1 MKKYFFIANILLA
14 LAVLAGDICYM
25 LFGGLWLKSI
35 TSAGFVLIGLINL
48 VYAIITKS
56 NRMKFT
62 IIMFIGLV
70 FAMLG
75 DIVLNIH
82 FMGGAILFA
91 VGHIFF
97 FLSYC
102 FISKFKWT
110 DLIAGGIIFVI
121 ALLILTLVPLFDF
134 GSVLMQIIC
143 IFYALI
149 ISLMLG
155 KAISNLIRER
165 SLINILVVVG
175 SGLFFFS
182 DLMLV
187 FDTFTSISGIILG
200 VLCLGTY
207 YPAEC
212 VLAHTILHADNSGKH
227 GEEVSQEK

>member
-1 MKKYFFIANILLA
+1 MKKHFFIANILLA

-48 VYAIITKS
+48 IYACITKS
-56 NRMKFT
+56 SRLKYA

-75 DIVLNIH
+75 DIVLNVH
-82 FMGGAILFA
+82 FIGGAVLFA
-91 VGHIFF
+91 IGHIFF
-97 FLSYC
+97 FISYC

-121 ALLILTLVPLFDF
+121 AVLVLTLVPIFDF

-155 KAISNLIRER
+155 KAIANLIHER
-165 SLINILVVVG
+165 NLLNILVVVG
-175 SGLFFFS
+175 SALFFFS

-187 FDTFTSISGIILG
+187 FDNFTAISGIIFG

-212 VLAHTILHADNSGKH
+212 ILAHTILHADNKNENGKR
-227 GEEVSQEK
+227 EEAK

>member
-1 MKKYFFIANILLA
+1 MKKQFFIANILLA

-48 VYAIITKS
+48 IYACITKS
-56 NRMKFT
+56 NRLKYA
-62 IIMFIGLV
+62 IIMFVGLV

-75 DIVLNIH
+75 DIVLNVH
-82 FMGGAILFA
+82 FIGGAILFA
-91 VGHIFF
+91 IGHIFF
-97 FLSYC
+97 FISYC

-110 DLIAGGIIFVI
+110 DLIAGGIIFAI
-121 ALLILTLVPLFDF
+121 AVLVLTLVPIFDF

-155 KAISNLIRER
+155 KAISNLIHER
-165 SLINILVVVG
+165 SLVNILVVVG
-175 SGLFFFS
+175 SVLFFFS

-187 FDTFTSISGIILG
+187 FDNFTAISTIIFG
-200 VLCLGTY
+200 VLCLATY

-212 VLAHTILHADNSGKH
+212 ILAHTILQADGNKSTEKI
-227 GEEVSQEK
+227 EEK